1 MNLLSVEQL
10 SKTYADRVL
19 FDKISFG
26 ISAGEKTAL
35 VARNGEGKTTLLN
48 ILSGKVPPDSGKVTY
63 RRDIRTAYLEQ
74 DPVFRQG
81 DTILDSLLD
90 DGSKVSLL
98 IKAYERSLSNG
109 FADFEGK
116 ASSTEQLQ
124 ILMDQLDAWDYE
136 SRLRQIAGVLG
147 LHDTGV
153 QASGLSGG
161 QRKRVALARVL
172 VHRPDLLILDEPT
185 NHLDIEMVEWLEDYL
200 TREPVALLMVTHDRY
215 FLDRVCNKI
224 IELDGAKLYVHEGD
238 YSAFLENKSLRQE
251 QEGSEREKARNLYF
265 RELEWIRR
273 MPKARGTKSKS
284 RVDAFDEVKEKAT
297 RDLRQQGVSIKAEMS
312 RIGSKILE
320 MKKVGKAF
328 GDKIILK
335 GFDYTFRKGER
346 IGIIGKNGV
355 GKSTF
360 LDMITGKQ
368 QADTGKI
375 QAGETI
381 VFGYYTQS
389 GIQPDGEVRVIEFV
403 RDRMAEYFQ
412 DGSGGGMSARDY
424 LSMFGFSY
432 ERQHTFVSKLS
443 GGEKRRLH
451 LLSVLSAKPNFLIL
465 DEPTNDLD
473 LLTLNV
479 LEEFLLSFEGCLM
492 VVSHDR
498 YFMDKL
504 TGHLLVFDGD
514 GQLSGFTGSYSDY
527 LKQRKQLLKPVAV
540 GETKVV
546 KVVEVKSKDTA
557 KAGFKEKFEF
567 SQLEKEIPELEA
579 LIRGIEEKM
588 NSGSGSHEELL
599 RLSHEL
605 KQTQE
610 NLDMKTNR
618 WFYLSDTFGW
628 T

>member
-1 MNLLSVEQL
+1 MNLLSVEQI

-19 FDKISFG
+19 FDNISFG
-26 ISAGEKTAL
+26 ISAGDKTAL

-48 ILSGKVPPDSGKVTY
+48 ILTGKIMPDNGRVTY
-63 RRDIRTAYLEQ
+63 RKDIRTAYLEQ
-74 DPVFRQG
+74 DPLFKPG
-81 DTILDSLLD
+81 ASILESLLD
-90 DGSKVSLL
+90 DGSQVSTL
-98 IKAYERSLSNG
+98 IKAYEQSLTAG
-109 FADFEGK
+109 MAHYEGREQ
-116 ASSTEQLQ
+116 STSQLQ
-124 ILMDQLDAWDYE
+124 ILMEQMGAWDHE
-136 SRLRQIAGVLG
+136 NRLRQIAGVLG
-147 LHDTGV
+147 IRDTSIPS
-153 QASGLSGG
+153 SGLSGG

-172 VHRPDLLILDEPT
+172 VHNPDLLILDEPT

-200 TREPVALLMVTHDRY
+200 SREAMALLMVTHDRY

-224 IELDGAKLYVHEGD
+224 LELDGGRLYVHEGD
-238 YSAFLENKSLRQE
+238 YSTFLENKSLRNE

-284 RVDAFDEVKEKAT
+284 RVDAFDDIKERAS
-297 RDLRQQGVSIKAEMS
+297 RDLRQQGVTIKAEMS

-320 MKKVGKAF
+320 MKKVNKAF
-328 GDKIILK
+328 GEKVILK

-346 IGIIGKNGV
+346 IGIVGKNGV

-360 LDMITGKQ
+360 LDLITGKQ
-368 QADTGKI
+368 EPDSGKI

-381 VFGYYTQS
+381 VFGYYTQT
-389 GIQPDGEVRVIEFV
+389 GIQPDGDIRVIEFV
-403 RDRMAEYFQ
+403 RDRMAEFFP

-432 ERQHTFVSKLS
+432 ERQHTFISKLS

-451 LLSVLSAKPNFLIL
+451 LLTVLSAKPNFLIL

-479 LEEFLLSFEGCLM
+479 LEEFLLSFQGCLI

-504 TGHLLVFDGD
+504 AGHLLVFDGE
-514 GQLSGFTGSYSDY
+514 GQLNGFTGSYSEF
-527 LKQRKQLLKPVAV
+527 LRQRKHL
-540 GETKVV
+540 TKAT
-546 KVVEVKSKDTA
+546 VVEPKATKPNETRSRDSQ

-567 SQLEKEIPELEA
+567 AQLEKEIPELESSIKQMEVA
-579 LIRGIEEKM
+579 L
-588 NSGSGSHEELL
+588 NSGTNSHDELL
-599 RLSHEL
+599 RLSIEL
-605 KQTQE
+605 KKAQE
-610 NLDMKTNR
+610 VLDEKSNR
-618 WFYLSDTFGW
+618 WFFLSDTFGW
-628 T
+628 E